1 MLWIISLSAFVCT
14 FILIHLFLQ
23 TCISNEET
31 AEIRLRGLLS
41 AIEGRGTFR
50 GESPSSL
57 SQRTLTQRL
66 TALAPGLTQ
75 FVPASIRLKTSEKL
89 AMAGGVGGIG
99 PNAYLLLTV
108 AMGLYLPII
117 LAGVLFVFQMPAS
130 KVLRLALGVS
140 AFGFCLPFLFLNYK
154 IRARQH
160 SMQRDLPDAIDL
172 ITASVEAG
180 LGFDGALQI
189 LSEKMEGALVDEFT
203 RTLNE
208 MRVGVPRREALISMG
223 KRCNLPD
230 ISGFITSLIQ
240 ADQLGVSIGSVL
252 RVKSVAIREKQ
263 RHRAQEMGMKAPV
276 KILIPLVFF
285 IFPVIL
291 VIMLGPAALK
301 ISDMFLK
308 K

>member
-1 MLWIISLSAFVCT
+1 MLWVIALSTFACT
-14 FILIHLFLQ
+14 FILIHLFFQ
-23 TCISNEET
+23 TCVANQET
-31 AEIRLRGLLS
+31 AEIRLRGLMS
-41 AIEGRGTFR
+41 IMDGQTR
-50 GESPSSL
+50 GESHSSL
-57 SQRTLTQRL
+57 SQRNPSQVF
-66 TALAPGLTQ
+66 ASLAPGLTR
-75 FVPASIRLKTSEKL
+75 FVPASIRRKVAEKL
-89 AMAGGVGGIG
+89 AMAGGVSGFG
-99 PNAYLLLTV
+99 PNGYLLLTL
-108 AMGLYLPII
+108 ALGLYLPVMIAVI
-117 LAGVLFVFQMPAS
+117 LVGFEVPAS
-130 KVLRLALGVS
+130 IVLRVVLVLS
-140 AFGFCLPFLFLNYK
+140 AFGSITPFLFLNYK

-208 MRVGVPRREALISMG
+208 MRVGVPRREALVAMG

-240 ADQLGVSIGSVL
+240 ADQLGVSIGNVL
-252 RVKSVAIREKQ
+252 RVKSVAVREKQ
-263 RHRAQEMGMKAPV
+263 RQRAQELGMKAPV
-276 KILIPLVFF
+276 KMLIPLVFF

-291 VIMLGPAALK
+291 VIMLGPAAIK
-301 ISDMFLK
+301 IADTFLK

>member
-1 MLWIISLSAFVCT
+1 MLLIISLSAFVCT

-23 TCISNEET
+23 TCIANEET

-41 AIEGRGTFR
+41 AMEGRGNFR
-50 GESPSSL
+50 GEAHSSL
-57 SQRTLTQRL
+57 SQRNLTQRL

-75 FVPASIRLKTSEKL
+75 FVPTSIRLKMNEKL

-99 PNAYLLLTV
+99 PNGYLLLTV

-117 LAGVLFVFQMPAS
+117 LAGVLFAFQIPAN

-208 MRVGVPRREALISMG
+208 MRVGVPRREALVTMG

-230 ISGFITSLIQ
+230 VSGFITSLIQ
-240 ADQLGVSIGSVL
+240 ADQLGVSIGNVL

-263 RHRAQEMGMKAPV
+263 RQRAQELGMKAPV
-276 KILIPLVFF
+276 KMLIPLVFC

-291 VIMLGPAALK
+291 VIILGPAAIK
-301 ISDMFLK
+301 IADTLLK

>member
-1 MLWIISLSAFVCT
+1 MLWIISLSTFVCT

-41 AIEGRGTFR
+41 AMESRGSFG
-50 GESPSSL
+50 GEPHSAL
-57 SQRTLTQRL
+57 LQRSLTQRL

-75 FVPASIRLKTSEKL
+75 FVPASIRLKMTEKL

-99 PNAYLLLTV
+99 PNGYLLLTV

-117 LAGVLFVFQMPAS
+117 LAGVMFAFQMPVS

-140 AFGFCLPFLFLNYK
+140 AFGLCLPFLFLNYK

-208 MRVGVPRREALISMG
+208 MRVGVPRREALVAMG
-223 KRCNLPD
+223 QRCNLPD
-230 ISGFITSLIQ
+230 VSGFITSLIQ
-240 ADQLGVSIGSVL
+240 ADQLGVSIGNVL
-252 RVKSVAIREKQ
+252 RVKSVAVREKQ
-263 RHRAQEMGMKAPV
+263 RQRAQELGMKAPV
-276 KILIPLVFF
+276 KMLIPLVFC

-291 VIMLGPAALK
+291 VIILGPAAIK
-301 ISDMFLK
+301 ITDTLLK

>member
-1 MLWIISLSAFVCT
+1 MLWIISLFAFVCT
-14 FILIHLFLQ
+14 FIFIHLFLQ
-23 TCISNEET
+23 TCISTEET

-41 AIEGRGTFR
+41 AMESRGTFR
-50 GESPSSL
+50 GEPHFAHP
-57 SQRTLTQRL
+57 QRNLTQRL

-75 FVPASIRLKTSEKL
+75 FVPASIRRQMNEKL
-89 AMAGGVGGIG
+89 AMAGGVGGLG
-99 PNAYLLLTV
+99 PNGYLLLTA
-108 AMGLYLPII
+108 AMGFYLPIL
-117 LAGVLFVFQMPAS
+117 LAGVLFGLQMPAS
-130 KVLRLALGVS
+130 TVLRLALGVS

-203 RTLNE
+203 RALNE
-208 MRVGVPRREALISMG
+208 MRVGVPRREALVSMG

-230 ISGFITSLIQ
+230 ITGFITSLIQ
-240 ADQLGVSIGSVL
+240 ADQLGVSIGNVL
-252 RVKSVAIREKQ
+252 RVKSVAVREKQ
-263 RHRAQEMGMKAPV
+263 RQRAQELGMKAPV
-276 KILIPLVFF
+276 KMLIPLVFF

-291 VIMLGPAALK
+291 VIILGPAAIK
-301 ISDMFLK
+301 IADTLLK

>member
-1 MLWIISLSAFVCT
+1 MLWIISLSTFVCT

-41 AIEGRGTFR
+41 AMESRGSFG
-50 GESPSSL
+50 GEPHSAL
-57 SQRTLTQRL
+57 LQRSLTQRL

-75 FVPASIRLKTSEKL
+75 FVPASIRLKMTEKL

-99 PNAYLLLTV
+99 PNGYLLLTV

-117 LAGVLFVFQMPAS
+117 LAGVMFAFQMPVS

-140 AFGFCLPFLFLNYK
+140 AFGLCLPFLFLNYK

-160 SMQRDLPDAIDL
+160 IMQRDLPDAIDL

-208 MRVGVPRREALISMG
+208 MRVGVPRREALVAMG

-230 ISGFITSLIQ
+230 VSGFITSLIQ
-240 ADQLGVSIGSVL
+240 ADQLGVSIGNVL
-252 RVKSVAIREKQ
+252 RVKSVAVREKQ
-263 RHRAQEMGMKAPV
+263 RQRAQELSPCC
-276 KILIPLVFF
+276 
-285 IFPVIL
+285 
-291 VIMLGPAALK
+291 
-301 ISDMFLK
+301 
-308 K
+308 

>member
-23 TCISNEET
+23 TCISNQET
-31 AEIRLRGLLS
+31 AEIRLRGLIS
-41 AIEGRGTFR
+41 IMDGRTR
-50 GESPSSL
+50 GESHSPQARRGLAQAFS
-57 SQRTLTQRL
+57 
-66 TALAPGLTQ
+66 ALAPGLTPY
-75 FVPASIRLKTSEKL
+75 VPNSIRRKVAEKL
-89 AMAGGVGGIG
+89 AMAGGVGGFG
-99 PNAYLLLTV
+99 PNGYLLLIL
-108 AMGLYLPII
+108 ALGLYLPVI
-117 LAGVLFVFQMPAS
+117 LAVLFVEFDMAAS
-130 KVLRLALGVS
+130 NVLRIVLAVS
-140 AFGFCLPFLFLNYK
+140 ACGFTIPFLFLNYK

-172 ITASVEAG
+172 VTASVEAG

-263 RHRAQEMGMKAPV
+263 RQRAQEMGMKAPV

-308 K
+308 R

>member
-1 MLWIISLSAFVCT
+1 MLWIISLAAFVCT

-23 TCISNEET
+23 TCISTEET

-41 AIEGRGTFR
+41 AMEGRGTFR
-50 GESPSSL
+50 GEPHFAQP
-57 SQRTLTQRL
+57 QRNLTQRL

-75 FVPASIRLKTSEKL
+75 FVPASIRRKINEKL
-89 AMAGGVGGIG
+89 AMAGGVGGLG
-99 PNAYLLLTV
+99 PNGYLLLTV
-108 AMGLYLPII
+108 AMGIYLPIL
-117 LAGVLFVFQMPAS
+117 LAGVLFGLQVPANT
-130 KVLRLALGVS
+130 VLRLALFVS

-203 RTLNE
+203 RALNE
-208 MRVGVPRREALISMG
+208 MRVGVPRREALVAMG
-223 KRCNLPD
+223 KRCDLPD
-230 ISGFITSLIQ
+230 ITGFITSLIQ

-252 RVKSVAIREKQ
+252 RVKSVAVREKQ
-263 RHRAQEMGMKAPV
+263 RQRAQELGMKAPV
-276 KILIPLVFF
+276 KMLIPLVFF

-291 VIMLGPAALK
+291 VIILGPAAIK
-301 ISDMFLK
+301 IADTLLK